1 VPFLNPLTGAVIPGF
16 PATLAEIERMD
27 EQEADR
33 VSQELGIQTPGIVT
47 NLAGKRRNLTAHIG
61 LKAQCA

>member
-1 VPFLNPLTGAVIPGF
+1 
-16 PATLAEIERMD
+16 MD

-47 NLAGKRRNLTAHIG
+47 SLAGKRRNLTAHIG